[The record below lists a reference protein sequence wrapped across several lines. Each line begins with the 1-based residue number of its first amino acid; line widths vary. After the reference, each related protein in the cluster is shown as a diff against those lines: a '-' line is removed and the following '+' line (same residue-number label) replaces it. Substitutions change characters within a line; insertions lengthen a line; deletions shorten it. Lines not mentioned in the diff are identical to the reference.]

1 MLDTRKL
8 KYVIAAISISII
20 GLSLVQIYW
29 IHNEL
34 EIEAKRFNRNVYDA
48 LNFSCR
54 RLERINLMKEGKT
67 PVQQMLEQ
75 LLNQERDYYKSFLG
89 GDTNA
94 FDLTRKRPAGI
105 QKMLDDLNE
114 QKKEAEKI
122 VLDSITLQ
130 NLISIELQS
139 RGVDLPFHFLYGN
152 PDKEKSLIVSNKK
165 YLDKII
171 KSPYQAVIYSGSIF
185 NNPDYLSIYFPR
197 KNAYLF
203 KNIWTTLLISVLFLT
218 IIILSFI
225 YSIKTIFSQKKLSVI
240 KSDFINN
247 ITHELKTPLSTISL
261 ASEALSVTPIADED
275 KLKRYLG
282 LIKDETKRLQSLI
295 ENVLTTSITEK
306 EGFKL
311 NKEKVDLFD
320 VIKETVNRTQVNIEA
335 NNGKLDFDF
344 DTDDIKVYGD
354 KLHLTNVF
362 YNLFDNAIKYRKGQ
376 PEIKLTISVQK
387 NWVVLTVSDN
397 GIGIKKED
405 QSRIFDSLYRVPTGN
420 IHNVKGFGLGLNYC
434 KNIITK
440 HNGNIDV
447 ESTLGVGTT
456 FTIKLPIYNEM
467 DIKKD

>member
-1 MLDTRKL
+1 
-8 KYVIAAISISII
+8 
-20 GLSLVQIYW
+20 
-29 IHNEL
+29 
-34 EIEAKRFNRNVYDA
+34 
-48 LNFSCR
+48 
-54 RLERINLMKEGKT
+54 
-67 PVQQMLEQ
+67 
-75 LLNQERDYYKSFLG
+75 
-89 GDTNA
+89 
-94 FDLTRKRPAGI
+94 
-105 QKMLDDLNE
+105 
-114 QKKEAEKI
+114 
-122 VLDSITLQ
+122 
-130 NLISIELQS
+130 
-139 RGVDLPFHFLYGN
+139 LYGN

>member
-1 MLDTRKL
+1 M
-8 KYVIAAISISII
+8 
-20 GLSLVQIYW
+20 
-29 IHNEL
+29 
-34 EIEAKRFNRNVYDA
+34 
-48 LNFSCR
+48 
-54 RLERINLMKEGKT
+54 
-67 PVQQMLEQ
+67 
-75 LLNQERDYYKSFLG
+75 
-89 GDTNA
+89 
-94 FDLTRKRPAGI
+94 
-105 QKMLDDLNE
+105 
-114 QKKEAEKI
+114 
-122 VLDSITLQ
+122 
-130 NLISIELQS
+130 
-139 RGVDLPFHFLYGN
+139 
-152 PDKEKSLIVSNKK
+152 
-165 YLDKII
+165 
-171 KSPYQAVIYSGSIF
+171 
-185 NNPDYLSIYFPR
+185 
-197 KNAYLF
+197 
-203 KNIWTTLLISVLFLT
+203 
-218 IIILSFI
+218 
-225 YSIKTIFSQKKLSVI
+225 
-240 KSDFINN
+240 
-247 ITHELKTPLSTISL
+247 SL
-261 ASEALSVTPIADED
+261 ASEALSVTPATDED

-376 PEIKLTISVQK
+376 PEIKLTINLQK

-440 HNGNIDV
+440 HQGTIEV

-456 FTIKLPIYNEM
+456 FTIKLPIYNEL

>member
-1 MLDTRKL
+1 MLDTRKI

-54 RLERINLMKEGKT
+54 RIERINLMKEGQT
-67 PVQQMLEQ
+67 PAQQMLEQ
-75 LLNQERDYYKSFLG
+75 LMNQEREYYKNFLG

-94 FDLTRKRPAGI
+94 FDMSRKHPSTI
-105 QKMLDDLNE
+105 QKMLEDLNA

-122 VLDSITLQ
+122 VLDSITLY
-130 NLISIELQS
+130 NLISVELQS
-139 RGVDLPFHFLYGN
+139 RGVDLPFQFLYGN
-152 PDKEKSLIVSNKK
+152 PNKQNSLIVSNKK
-165 YLDKII
+165 YIDKIV

-225 YSIKTIFSQKKLSVI
+225 YAIKTIFSQKKLSVI

-261 ASEALSVTPIADED
+261 ASEALSNANVNDED

-282 LIKDETKRLQSLI
+282 VIKDETRRLQSLI

-354 KLHLTNVF
+354 KLHLTNVL

-376 PEIKLTISVQK
+376 PEINLSIKKQK
-387 NWVVLTVSDN
+387 DWVLITVSDN

-405 QSRIFDSLYRVPTGN
+405 QARIFDSLYRVPTGN

-434 KNIITK
+434 KNIINK
-440 HNGNIDV
+440 HNGTIEV

-456 FTIKLPIYNEM
+456 FTVKLPLFEEV
-467 DIKKD
+467 DFKKD

>member
-1 MLDTRKL
+1 
-8 KYVIAAISISII
+8 
-20 GLSLVQIYW
+20 
-29 IHNEL
+29 
-34 EIEAKRFNRNVYDA
+34 
-48 LNFSCR
+48 
-54 RLERINLMKEGKT
+54 
-67 PVQQMLEQ
+67 
-75 LLNQERDYYKSFLG
+75 
-89 GDTNA
+89 
-94 FDLTRKRPAGI
+94 
-105 QKMLDDLNE
+105 
-114 QKKEAEKI
+114 
-122 VLDSITLQ
+122 
-130 NLISIELQS
+130 
-139 RGVDLPFHFLYGN
+139 
-152 PDKEKSLIVSNKK
+152 
-165 YLDKII
+165 
-171 KSPYQAVIYSGSIF
+171 
-185 NNPDYLSIYFPR
+185 
-197 KNAYLF
+197 
-203 KNIWTTLLISVLFLT
+203 
-218 IIILSFI
+218 
-225 YSIKTIFSQKKLSVI
+225 
-240 KSDFINN
+240 
-247 ITHELKTPLSTISL
+247 LSTISL
-261 ASEALSVTPIADED
+261 ASEALSVTPATDED

-376 PEIKLTISVQK
+376 PEIKLTINLQK

-440 HNGNIDV
+440 HQGTIEV

-456 FTIKLPIYNEM
+456 FTIKLPIYNEF